1 MATEVNKN
9 GVPSPSTRT
18 DTSPARRK
26 ACRNVKDDRCP
37 ESSSTNFLQS
47 ALSLMRL
54 LHFTRRCIHT
64 STDDT
69 RQLLRELLRESA
81 QSRRRRQPSF
91 PTPPTPP
98 CIPRRDPLLL
108 FLHRT
113 RPLPLVAFSSASR
126 LHASA
131 LNVHVASPS
140 PSSAHFIITSL
151 SAAQPRLATRFAR
164 PDLYPRPFADPDV
177 HWTPD
182 PQDGLPVF
190 AGALGALSCRL
201 VDSALDAGTLAF
213 KETAAEEEGDVPQA
227 SAGSGLASELFIAR
241 VLRVERV
248 PVPVAKHDEG
258 DAGLY
263 GLPLL

>member
-1 MATEVNKN
+1 
-9 GVPSPSTRT
+9 
-18 DTSPARRK
+18 
-26 ACRNVKDDRCP
+26 
-37 ESSSTNFLQS
+37 
-47 ALSLMRL
+47 MRL

-81 QSRRRRQPSF
+81 QSVAVVTAILPDTPRHPPAYHGATLSSF
-91 PTPPTPP
+91 SS
-98 CIPRRDPLLL
+98 IALD
-108 FLHRT
+108 
-113 RPLPLVAFSSASR
+113 PLPLVAFSLRVPSR
-126 LHASA
+126 MASA

-140 PSSAHFIITSL
+140 PSSAHFIINIL

-201 VDSALDAGTLAF
+201 VGPSVPLARLGVSDSDSALDAGTLAF

-263 GLPLL
+263 GLPLLYHRRRYTTVEDDTKMKS